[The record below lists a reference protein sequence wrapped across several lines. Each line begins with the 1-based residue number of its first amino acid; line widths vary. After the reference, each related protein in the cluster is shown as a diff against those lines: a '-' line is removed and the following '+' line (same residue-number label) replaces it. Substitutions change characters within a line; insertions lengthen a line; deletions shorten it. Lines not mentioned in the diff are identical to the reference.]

1 MRIGMST
8 IMEDD
13 RRRPLPQIDM
23 PKAKSPRKPRTAAP
37 APLAK
42 VTPVDRKIGEG
53 AGNLRARAAAF
64 RKRRQG
70 S

>member
-1 MRIGMST
+1 MST

-23 PKAKSPRKPRTAAP
+23 PPKAKPPRKPRAGDAAP

-70 S
+70 A